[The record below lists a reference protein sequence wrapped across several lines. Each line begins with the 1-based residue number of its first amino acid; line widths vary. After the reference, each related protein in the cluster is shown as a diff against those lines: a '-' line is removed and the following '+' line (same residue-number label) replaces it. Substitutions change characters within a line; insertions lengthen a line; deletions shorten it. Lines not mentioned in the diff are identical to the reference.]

1 MSLRWATTIT
11 LVLWAAP
18 LACAVAAQPAA
29 ARPPP
34 DATVYKCTGAAGS
47 VVYQDSSCAAGTE
60 LRNFAT
66 DPPTLSIIPGVTP
79 ARPPATPPASSAK
92 ARGDRVAIPVRAR
105 ESVGNAGDRRY
116 IRVGM
121 SQAEVLQRVGRP
133 DVDARNPRGK
143 GQRWSYLPRSGDAN
157 TITTVTLVDGKV
169 ADVERKIVR

>member
-11 LVLWAAP
+11 QLLWAAP

-29 ARPPP
+29 SRAPAG
-34 DATVYKCTGAAGS
+34 ATVYKCTGAAGS
-47 VVYQDSSCAAGTE
+47 VLYQDSPCAAGTE

-66 DPPTLSIIPGVTP
+66 DPPTLSVIPGVTP
-79 ARPPATPPASSAK
+79 GPPPAPSAK
-92 ARGDRVAIPVRAR
+92 ARGDRAAIPVRAR
-105 ESVGNAGDRRY
+105 ESMGNASDRRY

-121 SQAEVLQRVGRP
+121 SQAEVLQRLGRP
-133 DVDARNPRGK
+133 DVDARNQRGK
-143 GQRWSYLPRSGDAN
+143 GQRWSYLPRTGDAN